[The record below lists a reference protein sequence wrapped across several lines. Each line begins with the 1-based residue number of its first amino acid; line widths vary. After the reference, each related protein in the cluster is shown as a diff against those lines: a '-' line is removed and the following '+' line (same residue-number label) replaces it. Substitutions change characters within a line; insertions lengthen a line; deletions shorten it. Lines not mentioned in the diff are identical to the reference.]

1 MKGNTSLQ
9 ASTTATIEETQSW
22 SSIVLNDKLTL
33 EHVAVD
39 INTDR
44 VQYHL
49 HLELEHPLP
58 EAYIT
63 NAEYMTLTWP
73 VGGIWKIMNLSDN
86 NRKVHCMSWRK
97 TEMDHVE

>member
-1 MKGNTSLQ
+1 MMKTKISLQ
-9 ASTTATIEETQSW
+9 ETTTATIEETQSW

-49 HLELEHPLP
+49 HLELEVPIP
-58 EAYIT
+58 EAYLVH
-63 NAEYMTLTWP
+63 AEYMTLTWP

-86 NRKVHCMSWRK
+86 NRK
-97 TEMDHVE
+97 